1 MAGTA
6 LKIDDDYVL
15 NMGETLS
22 EKEKELQSGVDKYLE
37 IMKKISEDAIKEGE
51 TAQALDT
58 FITYAEE
65 LKDVISEHA
74 VNVNKTCQKFK
85 DESYNTGCRRMWRQY
100 DYSD

>member
-37 IMKKISEDAIKEGE
+37 IMKKILKE
-51 TAQALDT
+51 
-58 FITYAEE
+58 
-65 LKDVISEHA
+65 EH
-74 VNVNKTCQKFK
+74 
-85 DESYNTGCRRMWRQY
+85 
-100 DYSD
+100 

>member
-37 IMKKISEDAIKEGE
+37 IMKKLVKMPLRKGKPHRHWIHLLPM
-51 TAQALDT
+51 QR
-58 FITYAEE
+58 
-65 LKDVISEHA
+65 
-74 VNVNKTCQKFK
+74 N
-85 DESYNTGCRRMWRQY
+85 
-100 DYSD
+100 

>member
-15 NMGETLS
+15 DMGTTLS
-22 EKEKELQSGVDKYLE
+22 DNETELQSGVDKYLE
-37 IMKKISEDAIKEGE
+37 IMNAIKEGE

-58 FITYAEE
+58 FITYAGE
-65 LKDVISEHA
+65 LKNVITEHG

-85 DESYNTGCRRMWRQY
+85 AEIDENDQY
-100 DYSD
+100 LF

>member
-37 IMKKISEDAIKEGE
+37 IMKKIREDAIKEGE

-58 FITYAEE
+58 FITYAGE
-65 LKDVISEHA
+65 LKNVITEHG

-85 DESYNTGCRRMWRQY
+85 AEIEENDQY
-100 DYSD
+100 LF

>member
-15 NMGETLS
+15 DMGTTLS
-22 EKEKELQSGVDKYLE
+22 DNETELQSGVDKYLE
-37 IMKKISEDAIKEGE
+37 IMKKIREDAIKEGE

-58 FITYAEE
+58 CITYAGE
-65 LKDVISEHA
+65 LKNVITEHG

-85 DESYNTGCRRMWRQY
+85 AEIDENDQY
-100 DYSD
+100 LF

>member
-51 TAQALDT
+51 THRHWIHL
-58 FITYAEE
+58 
-65 LKDVISEHA
+65 LLMLG
-74 VNVNKTCQKFK
+74 N
-85 DESYNTGCRRMWRQY
+85 
-100 DYSD
+100 

>member
-37 IMKKISEDAIKEGE
+37 IMKKIRE
-51 TAQALDT
+51 
-58 FITYAEE
+58 
-65 LKDVISEHA
+65 EHA

-85 DESYNTGCRRMWRQY
+85 DEIDENDQY
-100 DYSD
+100 LF

>member
-22 EKEKELQSGVDKYLE
+22 EKEKELQSGLDKYLE

-85 DESYNTGCRRMWRQY
+85 DEIDENDQY
-100 DYSD
+100 LF

>member
-58 FITYAEE
+58 
-65 LKDVISEHA
+65 L
-74 VNVNKTCQKFK
+74 NVNKTCQKFK
-85 DESYNTGCRRMWRQY
+85 DEIDENDQY
-100 DYSD
+100 LF

>member
-15 NMGETLS
+15 DMGTTLS
-22 EKEKELQSGVDKYLE
+22 DNETELQSGVDKYLE
-37 IMKKISEDAIKEGE
+37 IMKKIREDAIKEGE

-58 FITYAEE
+58 LKNVIT
-65 LKDVISEHA
+65 EHG

-85 DESYNTGCRRMWRQY
+85 AEIDENDQY
-100 DYSD
+100 LF

>member
-37 IMKKISEDAIKEGE
+37 IMKMPLRKGKQHRHLIHLLPM
-51 TAQALDT
+51 QR
-58 FITYAEE
+58 
-65 LKDVISEHA
+65 
-74 VNVNKTCQKFK
+74 N
-85 DESYNTGCRRMWRQY
+85 
-100 DYSD
+100 

>member
-15 NMGETLS
+15 DMGTTLS
-22 EKEKELQSGVDKYLE
+22 DNETELQSGVDKYLE
-37 IMKKISEDAIKEGE
+37 IMKKIREDAIKEGE

-58 FITYAEE
+58 FITYAGE
-65 LKDVISEHA
+65 LKHG

-85 DESYNTGCRRMWRQY
+85 AEIDENDQY
-100 DYSD
+100 LF